1 MSDTGKKQTFL
12 HGAIWLT
19 FAMAVVK
26 VLGALYKFPLQMI
39 IGDEGYSY
47 FTTAYDIYGVLTAV
61 ATAGLPLALSR
72 MTCAAYALGHHRQ
85 VRRIYKAGRFIYL
98 ALGFISAAAMVLLC
112 RNEYVTQHQPEAWV
126 TIVCLAPSA
135 VLISYMS
142 VYRGFFHGQGNMR
155 PTSQSQ
161 MLEAGVKLIVGLVLA
176 YLLLRLTGSLAYAA
190 GGAIMG
196 VTVSCVVSTLFL
208 RSKFLP
214 AWNALGNCSDGV
226 TSYRGI
232 LKGLMAIA
240 IPITI
245 GSAGLQFLNVVEGNL
260 YMGNLVNIAGNTDVN
275 LPLVEAI
282 RDSVMQSNPLLT
294 AQEINSK
301 VAANMKGI
309 YNFMLTFFN
318 MPVAFISPI
327 GISLLPAI
335 TEYLTLG
342 KHDMVKTT
350 EESGARVVGLLALP
364 CSVGMTLLAGP
375 IAGLR
380 YTGIRLMVATQLL
393 QILGVCIFFYGCV
406 VFTNSVLQSHNY
418 AHIPVIHTVLC
429 GIVRLAIVY
438 TLTAN
443 PHINVIGIPIGGM
456 FSYVGIMV
464 LNMIAIYR
472 LTPQKPVLIRNLL
485 RPVVPA
491 AIMGV
496 AVWGSLYVL
505 QNVLHITSSLIC
517 CGIPIMVGVIVY
529 AVAIILC
536 KTIKKEDCM
545 LLPKGE
551 KIAKLLHL

>member
-47 FTTAYDIYGVLTAV
+47 FTTAYDVYSVLMTI
-61 ATAGLPLALSR
+61 ATSGLPLALSR
-72 MTCAAYALGHHRQ
+72 TLSATNALGHHRQ

-98 ALGFISAAAMVLLC
+98 ALGFIGMVAMFLLC
-112 RNEYVTQHQPEAWV
+112 RNEYMTQQQPDAWI

-135 VLISYMS
+135 FLISCIGA
-142 VYRGFFHGQGNMR
+142 YRGFFQGQGDMR

-161 MLEAGVKLIVGLVLA
+161 MLEAAVKLVAGLSLS

-190 GGAIMG
+190 GGAIFG
-196 VTVSCVVSTLFL
+196 VTISCLVSTLFL

-214 AWNALGNCSDGV
+214 SWNGLGNCSEGV

-240 IPITI
+240 VPITI
-245 GSAGLQFLNVVEGNL
+245 GSAGLQLLNFLEANL
-260 YMGNLVNIAGNTDVN
+260 YMGNLVNLGDSD
-275 LPLVEAI
+275 LPLVVAI
-282 RDSVMQSNPLLT
+282 RESILQAEPNIALSDLHRK
-294 AQEINSK
+294 I
-301 VAANMKGI
+301 AANMKGI
-309 YNFMLTFFN
+309 YNFMYTFFN
-318 MPVAFISPI
+318 MPVAFIAPI
-327 GISLLPAI
+327 GVSVLPAV
-335 TEYLTLG
+335 TEYLTL
-342 KHDMVKTT
+342 KKDAMVKST
-350 EESGARVVGLLALP
+350 EESAARIAGLMALP

-375 IAGLR
+375 IAALR
-380 YTGIRLMVATQLL
+380 YSGIRLVVATQFM
-393 QILGVCIFFYGCV
+393 QILGICVFFYACV
-406 VFTNSVLQSHNY
+406 TLLNAILQSHNY
-418 AHIPVIHTVLC
+418 AHVPVINTVLC
-429 GIVRLAIVY
+429 GVVRLGLVY

-443 PHINVIGIPIGGM
+443 PQINVIGIPIGGM
-456 FSYVGIMV
+456 FSYVGI
-464 LNMIAIYR
+464 LLLDLFAISR
-472 LTPQKPVLIRNLL
+472 LVPQKPKLMRNML
-485 RPVVPA
+485 RPVLPA